1 METEHAQQPRE
12 ENGGPVLEIRDLTKR
27 FGATLALNSVSLTLG
42 RNEVLALLG
51 DNGAGKSTL
60 IKCLSGVH
68 EPDEG
73 QIFIDGEVVHI
84 TSPMQA
90 RSLGVETVYQDL
102 ALFDNLDVVGN
113 FYAGREPTTPGWLG
127 NWGWVKDKD
136 MAREADELMSR
147 LEINLPGADVETGLM
162 SGGQR
167 QCDGLRTKDRDPR
180 RADLSPGR
188 PRIAQRAASDP
199 GRTKPRGLRDRDL
212 PQPRTRHA
220 GG

>member
-73 QIFIDGEVVHI
+73 QIFIDGEEVHI

-113 FYAGREPTTPGWLG
+113 FYAGREPTTPGWL
-127 NWGWVKDKD
+127 V
-136 MAREADELMSR
+136 
-147 LEINLPGADVETGLM
+147 
-162 SGGQR
+162 
-167 QCDGLRTKDRDPR
+167 RDQATCWSMER
-180 RADLSPGR
+180 CS
-188 PRIAQRAASDP
+188 
-199 GRTKPRGLRDRDL
+199 
-212 PQPRTRHA
+212 
-220 GG
+220 

>member
-1 METEHAQQPRE
+1 METEHAQQPRD
-12 ENGGPVLEIRDLTKR
+12 ENGRPVLEIRDLTKR

-73 QIFIDGEVVHI
+73 QILIDGEEVHI

-113 FYAGREPTTPGWLG
+113 FYAGREPTTQAGSG
-127 NWGWVKDKD
+127 T
-136 MAREADELMSR
+136 
-147 LEINLPGADVETGLM
+147 GAG
-162 SGGQR
+162 S
-167 QCDGLRTKDRDPR
+167 
-180 RADLSPGR
+180 
-188 PRIAQRAASDP
+188 
-199 GRTKPRGLRDRDL
+199 
-212 PQPRTRHA
+212 RTRTWPA
-220 GG
+220 RPTNS